1 MTCPGS
7 IALTRD
13 AERTTNFY
21 ADEGTAA
28 HEVAQRAL
36 TYNKPAS
43 FYIGEEIQVGHN
55 VFVVDED
62 MAEHVQVYLD
72 EVMNRVGD
80 GTLMIEQRVEFSQ
93 SVGVPGQFGTADAI
107 IISSDGKRATVIDLK
122 YGMGVQVYVEENPQ
136 LLTYSAAVLETY
148 GIVMDDVEEMEMV
161 VVQPRLQH
169 IDAWTCP
176 IGRVWKHTDAMKL
189 AAAAALEG
197 CALVE
202 AGGEVPDALLVPSDE
217 GCMFCPAKATCPKLR
232 AHVSALVYDDFK
244 ALDAPEALLVMG
256 DPAPPKQ
263 MNLGALYGVLGLIE
277 GWCRGVRS
285 EVERQVMAGITIVGP
300 DDKPMKVVE
309 GKRGNRSWKDE
320 KEAEA
325 LLAGFVAADKLYKPR
340 KLISPADAD
349 KLLKKQKD
357 IIVPL
362 VQQAP
367 GKPHVAFGSD
377 PRPPYVASADADEF
391 ADLGEQS

>member
-13 AERTTNFY
+13 SARTSNFY

-28 HEVAQRAL
+28 HEIAQRGL
-36 TYNKPAS
+36 TYNKPAA
-43 FYIGEEIQVGHN
+43 FFIGEQIQVGN
-55 VFVVDED
+55 NAFTVDED
-62 MAEHVQVYLD
+62 MADHVQVYLD
-72 EVMNRVGD
+72 EVNNRVGD

-93 SVGVPGQFGTADAI
+93 SIGVPGQFGTADAI
-107 IISSDGKRATVIDLK
+107 ILSSDGKHVTVIDLK
-122 YGMGVQVYVEENPQ
+122 YGMGVQVQSQDNPQ
-136 LLTYSAAVLETY
+136 LKMYAAGVLENF
-148 GIVMDDVEEMEMV
+148 GDVYYELETVESV

-169 IDAWTCP
+169 IDSATYT
-176 IGRVWKHTDAMKL
+176 IAEIAEFARQ
-189 AAAAALEG
+189 AAIAAQAALEG
-197 CALVE
+197 CAVYDTV
-202 AGGEVPDALLVPSDE
+202 GEVPDVLLVPSDE
-217 GCMFCPAKATCPKLR
+217 GCMFCPAKGTCPKLR

-263 MNLGALYGVLGLIE
+263 MNLGPLYGVLDLIE
-277 GWCRGVRS
+277 GWCRGVRA

-309 GKRGNRSWKDE
+309 GKKGNRTWIDE
-320 KEAEA
+320 KQAEG
-325 LLAGFVAADKLYKPR
+325 LLAGFVSADKLYKPR

-357 IIVPL
+357 VIVPL
-362 VQQAP
+362 VKQAP
-367 GKPHVAFGSD
+367 GKPHVALGSD
-377 PRPPYVASADADEF
+377 PRPPYSGSAEADEF
-391 ADLGEQS
+391 ADLGDQP

>member
-13 AERTTNFY
+13 AERTSNFY

-36 TYNKPAS
+36 TYSKPAS
-43 FYIGEEIQVGHN
+43 FYIGEEIQVGNN

-62 MAEHVQVYLD
+62 MADHVQVFLD
-72 EVMNRVGD
+72 ETLNRVGD
-80 GTLMIEQRVEFSQ
+80 GTLMVEQRVEFSK
-93 SVGVPGQFGTADAI
+93 SIAVPDQFGTADAI
-107 IISSDGKRATVIDLK
+107 ILSSDGKHVTVIDLK

-136 LLTYSAAVLETY
+136 LLTYAAAVLETY
-148 GIVMDDVEEMEMV
+148 GIVMDDVERVEMV

-169 IDAWTCP
+169 IDAWECDVA
-176 IGRVWKHTDAMKL
+176 RVWKHVDAMRI
-189 AAAAALEG
+189 AAGAALEG
-197 CALVE
+197 CVIYDAV
-202 AGGEVPDALLVPSDE
+202 GEVPDALLVPTAD

-232 AHVSALVYDDFK
+232 AHVSTLVYDDFK

-256 DPAPPKQ
+256 DPSPPKQ
-263 MNLGALYGVLGLIE
+263 MNLGALYGVLDLIE

-309 GKRGNRSWKDE
+309 GKKGNRSWIDE
-320 KEAEA
+320 KKAEA

-357 IIVPL
+357 VIVPL

-367 GKPHVAFGSD
+367 GKPHVALGSD
-377 PRPPYVASADADEF
+377 PRAPYVASADADEF